1 MRILQVLA
9 AVAAIAIGLT
19 SMGGAASAQGATG
32 VVKERQDLMKG
43 FFPKYLRDFSAV
55 ARGESTDISGIP
67 AKAEAAAAEFRRI
80 PAVFPAGSGR
90 DVFPDSRSTP
100 DVWAKRADFEAAAA
114 KLATETDKL
123 GEIAKA
129 GNLDAVKAQ
138 VASVGQA
145 CGGCHGGPARSG
157 GPFRFEAPQ

>member
-9 AVAAIAIGLT
+9 AVAAMAIGLT
-19 SMGGAASAQGATG
+19 SMDGAASAQGAAG
-32 VVKERQDLMKG
+32 VVKERVDLMKG
-43 FFPKYLRDFSAV
+43 VVPKYLRDFSAV

-80 PAVFPAGSGR
+80 PVVFPAGSGR
-90 DVFPDSRSTP
+90 DAFPDSRATP
-100 DVWAKRADFEAAAA
+100 DVWAKRADFEAAAV
-114 KLATETDKL
+114 KLATETEKL